1 MAMTYT
7 SLINDLQ
14 LYMLRT
20 DQPFVAKLP
29 DLIQQGIIRVYNRAK
44 DLGFETRY
52 EHTNNVVGSNTVTKP
67 ANWRE
72 TVSVLMFDVATQT
85 ATYLIP
91 RSREFLITYW
101 PLGYQN
107 KTGRPKYYC
116 DSVLNSNNS
125 DLANTYNRFY
135 WTFIP
140 NLDQSYT
147 FDIIYLGI
155 PLFNNENQTN
165 FLTHRYPDLLL
176 YSCLIE
182 ASLFLDNP
190 AKLAE
195 YKNLFNEELDTINKI
210 NKDRSADRTV
220 IRDNN

>member
-1 MAMTYT
+1 MAMNYT
-7 SLINDLQ
+7 SLINDLK

-20 DQPFVAKLP
+20 DQPFVNKLP

-44 DLGFETRY
+44 DLGFEIKY
-52 EHTNNVVGSNTVTKP
+52 EINNVAAGQSTLQKP

-72 TVSVLMFDVATQT
+72 TICILMYDTATQKFS
-85 ATYLIP
+85 YLAP
-91 RSREFLITYW
+91 RSREFMVTYW
-101 PLGYQN
+101 PYRANIQRN
-107 KTGRPKYYC
+107 RPKYYS
-116 DSVLNSNNS
+116 DGMTNVNNA
-125 DLANTYNRFY
+125 DLTNTYTTAY
-135 WTFIP
+135 WLFSPTMDMEYNFE
-140 NLDQSYT
+140 
-147 FDIIYLGI
+147 IIYLGI

-165 FLTHRYPDLLL
+165 FLTQRYPDLLL

>member
-20 DQPFVAKLP
+20 DQPFVSKLP

-44 DLGFETRY
+44 DLGFEIITIHRNIATGTLSLPMPPNWMETISIQMINTDTREATFLQQRSY
-52 EHTNNVVGSNTVTKP
+52 EFC
-67 ANWRE
+67 R
-72 TVSVLMFDVATQT
+72 
-85 ATYLIP
+85 
-91 RSREFLITYW
+91 TYW
-101 PLGYQN
+101 PFYQN
-107 KTGRPKYYC
+107 VPRAKPKYY
-116 DSVLNSNNS
+116 SHHGQNVNNVRNNDPYS
-125 DLANTYNRFY
+125 RVILMITPVMDRVY
-135 WTFIP
+135 
-140 NLDQSYT
+140 D
-147 FDIIYLGI
+147 FDIIYHGI

-165 FLTHRYPDLLL
+165 FLTQRYPDLLL

-190 AKLAE
+190 SKLTE